1 MSYNTYLYYGN
12 GEVTIEG
19 SGIRGVQ
26 IKYRG
31 AISIKQTANN
41 NFAITANENN
51 IIIFPIGEGFL
62 NKLFNYVG
70 EFRISSVIVAD
81 NNSEK
86 MPTTITRVID
96 YSELINSTSE
106 TMTTKSEDLS
116 SSYISGGRI
125 AKTIVGR
132 KTINNLQ
139 TDDTT
144 ILYLEDGTE
153 YQGKYHIHIKDRAA
167 MTGAIHTK
175 NSQDLYYKKAGGKP
189 VPTRTLV
196 SSVKSTRSGNTG
208 GRSTGGGGGY

>member
-1 MSYNTYLYYGN
+1 MNKLYYGN

-86 MPTTITRVID
+86 MPTKITRVMD

-116 SSYISGGRI
+116 SSYFEPFD
-125 AKTIVGR
+125 VL
-132 KTINNLQ
+132 N
-139 TDDTT
+139 
-144 ILYLEDGTE
+144 
-153 YQGKYHIHIKDRAA
+153 
-167 MTGAIHTK
+167 
-175 NSQDLYYKKAGGKP
+175 
-189 VPTRTLV
+189 V
-196 SSVKSTRSGNTG
+196 
-208 GRSTGGGGGY
+208 